1 MEREKGERQRQGEG
15 WREIDTHTQRENSF
29 CGVEVGSFLKRN
41 SGRGGQGR
49 RGLLISAFHVKGI
62 LLLCRYSVHVLLC

>member
-1 MEREKGERQRQGEG
+1 MEREKGEGQREG
-15 WREIDTHTQRENSF
+15 WREKDTHTQRENSF

-49 RGLLISAFHVKGI
+49 RGLLISTFHVKDVAT
-62 LLLCRYSVHVLLC
+62 LHVLLC

>member
-1 MEREKGERQRQGEG
+1 MEREKGEGQREG

-49 RGLLISAFHVKGI
+49 RGLLISTFHVEGVVT
-62 LLLCRYSVHVLLC
+62 LHVLLC